1 MGTLQGADRFDDA
14 WFFFTAGRWLARANL
29 PRNLQTDRCGGIA
42 PLTPAATMTR
52 RVDHVAVDHA
62 LRRAVPRRCL
72 CQTTASTR
80 GSSACLT
87 TSACLVRLPP
97 PTRQHACLT
106 GTADTMC
113 RGDPTLPFR
122 EELTGAAGA
131 ATEST
136 GTRPRKFVAL
146 TECHKLVLFR
156 TRTCSCDSS
165 RCG

>member
-1 MGTLQGADRFDDA
+1 MRWYHSRAWMSWKKRHFCAVGPVNTQVGTLVGTLQGADRFDDA
-14 WFFFTAGRWLARANL
+14 WFFFTAGGWPAASLLCQPATQSA
-29 PRNLQTDRCGGIA
+29 DRPQRGIA

-106 GTADTMC
+106 GTADTVC
-113 RGDPTLPFR
+113 RGDPALPFR
-122 EELTGAAGA
+122 ARANWSGWG
-131 ATEST
+131 
-136 GTRPRKFVAL
+136 RN
-146 TECHKLVLFR
+146 
-156 TRTCSCDSS
+156 
-165 RCG
+165 